1 MTGRLHFN
9 RPLDV
14 ISSTPRRIG
23 PPVKPALRGILK
35 VPDSHLFV
43 CFSSKDEAIA
53 REVVEA
59 LEASGLRCW
68 ISLRDVLPGQNYQEA
83 IVHALE
89 SASGIVFLFSEHSNK
104 SQEIRKELS
113 IGGSI
118 NVPVFPL
125 RLSPIAASGALRYEL
140 AIRQWI
146 DIFPHRQHALA
157 KLAQTIK
164 DTIDRPEGAESRPPA
179 PGGSAA
185 PRRAPGKKPAPAPR
199 DPIIV
204 SGSTQFEAIRALLA
218 RHIGPIAKVFVER
231 AASQAGTPS
240 EFCEQLAS
248 HVAAPTDR
256 AAFVRAVQEQL
267 GKN

>member
-1 MTGRLHFN
+1 
-9 RPLDV
+9 
-14 ISSTPRRIG
+14 
-23 PPVKPALRGILK
+23 
-35 VPDSHLFV
+35 V
-43 CFSSKDEAIA
+43 CFSSKDEAVA

-59 LEASGLRCW
+59 LEADSLKCW

-83 IVHALE
+83 IVQALE
-89 SASGIVFLFSEHSNK
+89 TASGIVFLFSEHSNR

-164 DTIDRPEGAESRPPA
+164 DAIDASEANEPQVPLNRPLAATAGSSATPKRPP
-179 PGGSAA
+179 S
-185 PRRAPGKKPAPAPR
+185 KKPAPAPR
-199 DPIIV
+199 APIIA
-204 SGSTQFEAIRALLA
+204 SGSPQFEAIRALLA

-231 AASQAGTPS
+231 AANEASTPS
-240 EFCEQLAS
+240 EFCEQLANRVS
-248 HVAAPTDR
+248 APADR

-267 GKN
+267 SKV

>member
-1 MTGRLHFN
+1 M
-9 RPLDV
+9 
-14 ISSTPRRIG
+14 
-23 PPVKPALRGILK
+23 
-35 VPDSHLFV
+35 
-43 CFSSKDEAIA
+43 CFSSKDEAVA

-59 LEASGLRCW
+59 LEASGLQCW

-83 IVHALE
+83 IVQALE

-118 NVPVFPL
+118 NIPVFPL

-164 DTIDRPEGAESRPPA
+164 DTIDRPEASEGQVPLNRPLAAA
-179 PGGSAA
+179 PGSSAA
-185 PRRAPGKKPAPAPR
+185 PKRSPSKKPALAPR
-199 DPIIV
+199 GPVIA
-204 SGSTQFEAIRALLA
+204 SGSPQFEAIRALLA

-240 EFCEQLAS
+240 EFCDQLAS
-248 HVAAPTDR
+248 HVAAPADR

>member
-1 MTGRLHFN
+1 M
-9 RPLDV
+9 
-14 ISSTPRRIG
+14 
-23 PPVKPALRGILK
+23 
-35 VPDSHLFV
+35 PDSHLFV
-43 CFSSKDEAIA
+43 CFSSKDEAVA

-59 LEASGLRCW
+59 LEASGLACW

-83 IVHALE
+83 IVQALE

-146 DIFPHRQHALA
+146 DIFPHRQQALA

-164 DTIDRPEGAESRPPA
+164 DTIDRPEAAERRKPLIRAAASGGSPAPKRSPSKKPAAAPPA
-179 PGGSAA
+179 P
-185 PRRAPGKKPAPAPR
+185 
-199 DPIIV
+199 IIM

-231 AASQAGTPS
+231 AASQAGTAS
-240 EFCEQLAS
+240 EFCDQLAS
-248 HVAAPTDR
+248 HVAAPADR

-267 GKN
+267 GKS

>member
-1 MTGRLHFN
+1 
-9 RPLDV
+9 V
-14 ISSTPRRIG
+14 
-23 PPVKPALRGILK
+23 
-35 VPDSHLFV
+35 
-43 CFSSKDEAIA
+43 A
-53 REVVEA
+53 REVVES
-59 LEASGLRCW
+59 LESSGLKCW

-83 IVHALE
+83 IVQALE

-164 DTIDRPEGAESRPPA
+164 DTIDQPEAIESQPANRPLAA
-179 PGGSAA
+179 GGSAA
-185 PRRAPGKKPAPAPR
+185 SKRAPAKRPAPATR
-199 DPIIV
+199 APIV
-204 SGSTQFEAIRALLA
+204 AAGSAQFEAIRALLA

-231 AASQAGTPS
+231 AANAAGTPD

-248 HVAAPTDR
+248 HVAAPADR
-256 AAFVRAVQEQL
+256 AAFVRTVREQL
-267 GKN
+267 GKA